1 MAEPVTLD
9 EYLERA
15 EDALKF
21 KLLDAFHTWA
31 PKDYPGSVVVRW
43 RASYDAGTQTVVDL
57 GVKEKPVSVMAI
69 VEEVRKAIHEKW
81 KGAPLVEGVLDT
93 RIARRGQKDSPDV
106 THVRRIVPPASA
118 ENTELAYLRS
128 ELTYQRSCNQFLVA
142 QMTQMSI
149 SNNGLI
155 GQMGQN
161 LQALATTRAATT
173 SMADV
178 SPVQLIIGMIVLPV
192 MLPRINKLLGLR
204 HDAPIDKVLTRV
216 QALGS
221 AGLERMLG
229 DSGLLDEAN
238 TRPARQPQSVAE
250 LVEAGPTEAANQAPA
265 EVEAEA
271 VELPPAASAPA
282 PAAPSWPAP
291 AELVAHLAS
300 DDDYLD
306 EVVSALLA
314 NPDATRVFLA
324 KLGPLKSLLLGA

>member
-1 MAEPVTLD
+1 MAQPVTLD
-9 EYLERA
+9 EYLERG
-15 EDALKF
+15 EDALKY
-21 KLLDAFHTWA
+21 KLLDTFRMWG

-43 RASYDAGTQTVVDL
+43 KAEYSAGAEMVCELTVREL
-57 GVKEKPVSVMAI
+57 PVSVMAI
-69 VEEVRKAIHEKW
+69 VEEIRKAIHEKW
-81 KGAPLVEGVLDT
+81 KGAPLISGVLDT
-93 RIARRGQKDSPDV
+93 RIARRGQKDSPD
-106 THVRRIVPPASA
+106 TLIRRIVPPESP
-118 ENTELAYLRS
+118 ENSELSYLRS

-238 TRPARQPQSVAE
+238 TPPARQPQSVAE

-271 VELPPAASAPA
+271 VELPPAASSPA
-282 PAAPSWPAP
+282 PAAPGWPAP

>member
-1 MAEPVTLD
+1 MAQPVTLD
-9 EYLERA
+9 EYLERG
-15 EDALKF
+15 EDALKY
-21 KLLDAFHTWA
+21 KLLDTFRMWGA
-31 PKDYPGSVVVRW
+31 KDYPGSVVVRW
-43 RASYDAGTQTVVDL
+43 KAEYSAGAEVVCELTVREL
-57 GVKEKPVSVMAI
+57 PVSVMAI
-69 VEEVRKAIHEKW
+69 VEEIRKAIHEKW
-81 KGAPLVEGVLDT
+81 KGAPLISGVLDT
-93 RIARRGQKDSPDV
+93 RIARRGQKDSPD
-106 THVRRIVPPASA
+106 TLIRRIVPPESP
-118 ENTELAYLRS
+118 ENSELAYLRS

-265 EVEAEA
+265 E
-271 VELPPAASAPA
+271 
-282 PAAPSWPAP
+282 
-291 AELVAHLAS
+291 
-300 DDDYLD
+300 D
-306 EVVSALLA
+306 
-314 NPDATRVFLA
+314 FI
-324 KLGPLKSLLLGA
+324 LKTAI